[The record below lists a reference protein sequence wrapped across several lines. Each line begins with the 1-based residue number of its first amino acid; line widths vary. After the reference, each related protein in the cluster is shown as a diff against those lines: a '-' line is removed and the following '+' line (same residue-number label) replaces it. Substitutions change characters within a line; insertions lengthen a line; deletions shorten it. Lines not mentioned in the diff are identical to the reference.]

1 VTDFDFGFSDVN
13 EAEFTKE
20 TPVEFTETI
29 DNDKLDY
36 MLEVL
41 DRVEKENQA
50 LNDRLDRIL
59 DSNVNNSELVLS
71 KITQMRDLIMPLLI
85 KLRDSESEYI
95 QWPIDIRKR
104 VINEQ
109 ISKIENVI
117 NS

>member
-1 VTDFDFGFSDVN
+1 MEDFDFGFSDVD
-13 EAEFTKE
+13 EETFTKE
-20 TPVEFTETI
+20 SPPVAEYSTPDAGIAEI
-29 DNDKLDY
+29 
-36 MLEVL
+36 LEAL
-41 DRVEKENQA
+41 TRVEEDNA
-50 LNDRLDRIL
+50 DLNNRLDRIL

-95 QWPIDIRKR
+95 QWPIEIRKR